1 MIRLVQ
7 LLTEKT
13 HFLEKFYT
21 LNEAQIAELENGHFD
36 KIEKFY
42 NQREDILKI
51 LKHLDAEVNRAHT
64 LHKEI
69 NGVFTETDRAAFHEC
84 MRVKEMFVEK
94 IIDQD
99 MQVLALIDEAKSKII
114 RELQDVR
121 LAKKAMHGYKTNVA

>member
-21 LNEAQIAELENGHFD
+21 LNEIQIAELENGHFD

-51 LKHLDAEVNRAHT
+51 LKHLDSEVNRAHT

-69 NGVFTETDRAAFHEC
+69 SGVFTETDKAAFNEC

-99 MQVLALIDEAKSKII
+99 MQVLSLIDEAKSKII

>member
-21 LNEAQIAELENGHFD
+21 LNETQIAELENGHFD

-51 LKHLDAEVNRAHT
+51 LKHLDAEVNRAHM

-69 NGVFTETDRAAFHEC
+69 SGVFTETDKAAFNEC
-84 MRVKEMFVEK
+84 MRIKEMFVEK

-99 MQVLALIDEAKSKII
+99 MQVLSLIDEAKSKII